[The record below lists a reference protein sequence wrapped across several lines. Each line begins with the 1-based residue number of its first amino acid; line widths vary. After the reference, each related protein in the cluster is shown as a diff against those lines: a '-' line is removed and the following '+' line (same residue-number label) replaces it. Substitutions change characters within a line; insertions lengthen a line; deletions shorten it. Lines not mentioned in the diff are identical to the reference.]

1 MIFVEEE
8 VKGKKKNERKRM
20 NMRMK
25 KRKIVG
31 IEKGPLLFFI
41 IGGIALFF
49 VFVVCFTLFCFVL
62 LCFLFQCYQF

>member
-1 MIFVEEE
+1 
-8 VKGKKKNERKRM
+8 M

-41 IGGIALFF
+41 IGGMALFF
-49 VFVVCFTLFCFVL
+49 CFCDVFHSVSFCFTLFLFFWFCDV
-62 LCFLFQCYQF
+62 FQCFQF